1 MAAATR
7 IVLGYS
13 KLNAPGVWFQI
24 LINDGH
30 GQFGNET
37 DARDL
42 GGPAIVE
49 SCSESPQSRSV
60 SRSGDAAKRFRR
72 GVDVTA
78 SGRRAPR
85 NEKTPVSAGVSCHA
99 PGMIR
104 TCDLCLRRAA
114 LYPLSYGR
122 GEGECSCVADREP

>member
-42 GGPAIVE
+42 GGPAIVGI
-49 SCSESPQSRSV
+49 V
-60 SRSGDAAKRFRR
+60 L
-72 GVDVTA
+72 GVATVA
-78 SGRRAPR
+78 LGIA
-85 NEKTPVSAGVSCHA
+85 
-99 PGMIR
+99 
-104 TCDLCLRRAA
+104 LRRRRQA
-114 LYPLSYGR
+114 
-122 GEGECSCVADREP
+122 V